1 VSPNAASR
9 AVPTSSRTRKLVA
22 RQATG
27 AGVISNRLDDPERD
41 IARKLD
47 EVVGERFRDSERDP
61 MRRWGDRLAK
71 WLVGAAGAVCA
82 AVAVIY
88 LIESHR
94 LPPGAQKAPPKP
106 VTVTI
111 VPVTRP

>member
-1 VSPNAASR
+1 MSPNAASR

-47 EVVGERFRDSERDP
+47 EVVGERFRDGGDP
-61 MRRWGDRLAK
+61 MRRWGNRLAK

>member
-1 VSPNAASR
+1 M
-9 AVPTSSRTRKLVA
+9 
-22 RQATG
+22 Q
-27 AGVISNRLDDPERD
+27 
-41 IARKLD
+41 
-47 EVVGERFRDSERDP
+47 
-61 MRRWGDRLAK
+61 RWGNRLAK

-94 LPPGAQKAPPKP
+94 LPPGVEKAPPKP

>member
-1 VSPNAASR
+1 M
-9 AVPTSSRTRKLVA
+9 
-22 RQATG
+22 
-27 AGVISNRLDDPERD
+27 
-41 IARKLD
+41 
-47 EVVGERFRDSERDP
+47 GERFREDARDP
-61 MRRWGDRLAK
+61 VRRWRNLLAK

-82 AVAVIY
+82 ATLVVY

-94 LPPGAQKAPPKP
+94 LPPPAQRLPPKP

>member
-1 VSPNAASR
+1 MR
-9 AVPTSSRTRKLVA
+9 ARNRNPS
-22 RQATG
+22 
-27 AGVISNRLDDPERD
+27 ISNRLEDPERD

-47 EVVGERFRDSERDP
+47 EVVGERFPGEARDP
-61 MRRWGDRLAK
+61 VRRWRDRLAK
-71 WLVGAAGAVCA
+71 WLLGAAGAVGA
-82 AVAVIY
+82 AALVVY

-94 LPPGAQKAPPKP
+94 LPPAVEKAPPKP